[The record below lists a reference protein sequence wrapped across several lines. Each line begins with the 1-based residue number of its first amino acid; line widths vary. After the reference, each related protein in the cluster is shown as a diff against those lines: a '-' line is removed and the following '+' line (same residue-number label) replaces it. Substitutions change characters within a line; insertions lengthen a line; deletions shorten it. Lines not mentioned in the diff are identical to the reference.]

1 MLNLTRHL
9 STWKFLETVYNRP
22 LHDRFRL
29 GTCILCGLPVDEY
42 SQLCRGCITDLPWA
56 NEACSRCARPLASGT
71 LCGRCL
77 GSPPPYQQTVATF
90 DYRYPMDGLVK
101 QLKYAAKIDLAALL
115 GTAMSNKLRTCV
127 TDYPQCLIP
136 VPLHH
141 KRLMKRGFNQ
151 SMELARSV
159 SRAFGL
165 RVDPLCVKRKL
176 DTPPQAGL
184 PASAR
189 RNNVRGAFSLTR
201 HLNYK
206 HVAIV
211 DDVITSAWT
220 VHELTKLLVRAG
232 VERIDVWVCCR
243 AFPQR

>member
-1 MLNLTRHL
+1 
-9 STWKFLETVYNRP
+9 
-22 LHDRFRL
+22 
-29 GTCILCGLPVDEY
+29 
-42 SQLCRGCITDLPWA
+42 
-56 NEACSRCARPLASGT
+56 
-71 LCGRCL
+71 
-77 GSPPPYQQTVATF
+77 
-90 DYRYPMDGLVK
+90 
-101 QLKYAAKIDLAALL
+101 
-115 GTAMSNKLRTCV
+115 MSNKLRTCV

-151 SMELARSV
+151 SMELARTV
-159 SRAFGL
+159 SRAFAI

-189 RNNVRGAFSLTR
+189 RSNVRDAFSLTR

-220 VHELTKLLVRAG
+220 VHELAKLLVRAG